1 MCVEIRLVNK
11 QKITDIT
18 VSSTVVAVVT
28 FLVNLGLFVT
38 FQDMYAYAAPKDSIA
53 KMEQQ
58 LDRIERL
65 TIKLCVKNNIE
76 VPE

>member
-1 MCVEIRLVNK
+1 MEIRLVNK

-18 VSSTVVAVVT
+18 VSATVVAVVT

-65 TIKLCVKNNIE
+65 TIKLCVKNHIE

>member
-1 MCVEIRLVNK
+1 MNK

-18 VSSTVVAVVT
+18 VSATVVAVVT

-38 FQDMYAYAAPKDSIA
+38 FQDMYAYAAPKDSIT